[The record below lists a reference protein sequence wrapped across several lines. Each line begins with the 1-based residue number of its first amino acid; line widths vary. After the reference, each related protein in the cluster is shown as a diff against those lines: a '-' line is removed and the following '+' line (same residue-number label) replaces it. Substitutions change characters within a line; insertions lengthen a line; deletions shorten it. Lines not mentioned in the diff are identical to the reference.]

1 MGRNGLI
8 MASMVEFSFVQP
20 LRQGLKISFQILVT
34 ASSIVTV
41 SSGQQAFESL
51 PSISNV
57 FPPCQAWTG
66 RSNGEE
72 VS

>member
-20 LRQGLKISFQILVT
+20 LRQDLKIGFQILVI

-51 PSISNV
+51 PMCF
-57 FPPCQAWTG
+57 FPARPG
-66 RSNGEE
+66 LGILMGKKFHN
-72 VS
+72 